1 MTQLPDVPLF
11 PLQLVMLP
19 SELVPLHIFE
29 PRYRDM
35 VAYCVDHEAPFC
47 IVMVDEAGMRDVGC
61 LTESIDVLERLEDG
75 RINLVATG
83 GEVVRIDQVDP
94 DRHSYLS
101 AEVTVQPDDPGSG
114 AEPAAVEAALETYR
128 ALLRDAEAPLDESVG
143 DDERLSYALAARVE
157 FPLEL
162 KQALLES
169 RAEADRLARVTAAL
183 EEGRRGLRQA
193 AERARRATTNGKVS
207 HDEPT

>member
-35 VAYCVDHEAPFC
+35 IAYCVEHEAPFC
-47 IVMVDEAGMRDVGC
+47 IVMVDEAGMREVGC
-61 LTESIDVLERLEDG
+61 LTESIDVLERLDDG

-83 GEVVRIDQVDP
+83 GQVVRIDHVDP
-94 DRHSYLS
+94 DRHTYLS
-101 AEVTVQPDDPGSG
+101 AEVTLQPDDPGSG
-114 AEPAAVEAALETYR
+114 ADPAAVRTALESYR
-128 ALLRDAEAPLDESVG
+128 ALLRDAEAPADEGVG

-207 HDEPT
+207 HDEPA